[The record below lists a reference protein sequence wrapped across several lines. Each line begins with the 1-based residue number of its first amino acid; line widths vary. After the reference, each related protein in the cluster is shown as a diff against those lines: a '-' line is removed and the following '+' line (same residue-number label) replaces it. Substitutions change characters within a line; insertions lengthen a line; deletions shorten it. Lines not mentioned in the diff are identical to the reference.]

1 MLKLEELRK
10 KLLFNTSLDVW
21 IALCE
26 DNSIDWFDPIAYEKF
41 VDYRCII
48 LRSYAVP
55 LVSNL
60 ESSVSDNIHNDSSAH
75 IRWFRLC
82 ERNNV
87 VQEIHL
93 GCLTAHIQEYND
105 SF

>member
-41 VDYRCII
+41 IDFLREKEIALLQVSVMDETDRKSEFMQQGFEI
-48 LRSYAVP
+48 L
-55 LVSNL
+55 
-60 ESSVSDNIHNDSSAH
+60 
-75 IRWFRLC
+75 
-82 ERNNV
+82 ERNPSKFNLRLDD
-87 VQEIHL
+87 IAMKAIL
-93 GCLTAHIQEYND
+93 EYK
-105 SF
+105 FPK

>member
-41 VDYRCII
+41 IDFLREKEIALLQVSVMDETDRKSEFMQQGFEI
-48 LRSYAVP
+48 L
-55 LVSNL
+55 
-60 ESSVSDNIHNDSSAH
+60 
-75 IRWFRLC
+75 
-82 ERNNV
+82 ERNPSKFDLRLDDIQMKAIV
-87 VQEIHL
+87 VYRL
-93 GCLTAHIQEYND
+93 PK
-105 SF
+105 